1 MVKRSCAESGCNYP
15 QGGCLGICSNLTYIS
30 LPSHLKRRHAV
41 RWHGVKSIHRR
52 SKRYVEFITPLE
64 TAIRNA
70 ATAPKQSR
78 DQLTLAEL
86 STLDA
91 ITRGKGR
98 LSDFRMLVD
107 ACNLSEVL
115 AKDYRIG
122 GEEVLAAVKEAEK
135 AFLSCARRIEATG
148 RIGFSGPELQAVREM
163 LEWAQAQREAASRG
177 VYLAAI
183 KLLKARVK
191 GGSVTVE
198 MV

>member
-1 MVKRSCAESGCNYP
+1 MKRLCTESGCNYP
-15 QGGCLGICSNLTYIS
+15 QGGCLGICFRAI
-30 LPSHLKRRHAV
+30 PSSVRRRHAV
-41 RWHGVKSIHRR
+41 RWAGIKSCRRR

-78 DQLTLAEL
+78 DKLALADL
-86 STLDA
+86 STLDT

-98 LSDFRMLVD
+98 LSDFRYLVD
-107 ACNLSEVL
+107 ICNLCEVL
-115 AKDYRIG
+115 AKDYKIG
-122 GEEVLAAVKEAEK
+122 GEEVLDAVKVAEA

-148 RIGFSGPELQAVREM
+148 KIGFSGPELQAVREM

-183 KLLKARVK
+183 KLLSARVK
-191 GGSVTVE
+191 GGSVTVDL
-198 MV
+198 V

>member
-1 MVKRSCAESGCNYP
+1 MAN
-15 QGGCLGICSNLTYIS
+15 
-30 LPSHLKRRHAV
+30 LKRPTI
-41 RWHGVKSIHRR
+41 RWHGIKSRHRR

-70 ATAPKQSR
+70 AIVPSQSR
-78 DQLTLAEL
+78 DKLALADL
-86 STLDA
+86 STLDT

-98 LSDFRMLVD
+98 LSDFRYLVD
-107 ACNLSEVL
+107 ICNLCEVL

-122 GEEVLAAVKEAEK
+122 GEEVLAAVKAAEA
-135 AFLSCARRIEATG
+135 AFLSCARRIETTG
-148 RIGFSGPELQAVREM
+148 KIGFSGPELQAVREM

-183 KLLKARVK
+183 KLLSARVK

-198 MV
+198 LV